1 MNVSSALVGQIV
13 VFAIFAIIIY
23 ALVREAA
30 KVVIKILLVAG
41 IALAIAIVA
50 GWLDDSMVGHLLERV
65 GDALIVGIK
74 AVVGW
79 AARAW
84 SEISNSSSEGRT
96 V

>member
-1 MNVSSALVGQIV
+1 MDVSSALVGQIV
-13 VFAIFAIIIY
+13 VFAVFAIIIY

-30 KVVIKILLVAG
+30 KVVIKVMLVAG
-41 IALAIAIVA
+41 ILLAVAIVA

-79 AARAW
+79 AVKAW
-84 SEISNSSSEGRT
+84 SAVSNSPSAGRT

>member
-1 MNVSSALVGQIV
+1 
-13 VFAIFAIIIY
+13 
-23 ALVREAA
+23 
-30 KVVIKILLVAG
+30 
-41 IALAIAIVA
+41 
-50 GWLDDSMVGHLLERV
+50 MVGHLLERV

-84 SEISNSSSEGRT
+84 SEVSNSSSEGRT

>member
-13 VFAIFAIIIY
+13 VFAVFAIIIY

-30 KVVIKILLVAG
+30 RVVIKVMLVAG
-41 IALAIAIVA
+41 ILLAVAIVA
-50 GWLDDSMVGHLLERV
+50 GWLDDSMVGHLLEQV

-79 AARAW
+79 VMKAW
-84 SEISNSSSEGRT
+84 SAVSNSPSGGRT